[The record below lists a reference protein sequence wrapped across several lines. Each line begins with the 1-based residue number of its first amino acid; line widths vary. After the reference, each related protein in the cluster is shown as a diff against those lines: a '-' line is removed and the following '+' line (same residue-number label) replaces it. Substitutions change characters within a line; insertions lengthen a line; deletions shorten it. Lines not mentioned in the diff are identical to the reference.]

1 MSRLS
6 TGQREPRYFLLG
18 RMRAIERA
26 AHRAMLEAIQEAGYP
41 YLRMPHIALMAH
53 MTTEGLRITEFA
65 DLMQV
70 TKSAASQLVS
80 WLEARGLVE
89 RVPDPA
95 DRRATLV
102 RATSAADA
110 GFRAARHRY
119 AEIEDEWERAI
130 GMEGLAK
137 LAAMLGEMASL
148 RPSKRRPRGPEAPP
162 GADIRERQP
171 ASGRRRGKRSL

>member
-1 MSRLS
+1 MSSRAF
-6 TGQREPRYFLLG
+6 QPREPRYFLLG

-41 YLRMPHIALMAH
+41 YMRTPHIALMAH
-53 MTTEGLRITEFA
+53 MTPEGLRITELA

-70 TKSAASQLVS
+70 TKSAASQLVT
-80 WLEARGLVE
+80 WLDRHGLVE

-110 GFRAARHRY
+110 GFRAARHESVGSASDVSLNRPDHGRY
-119 AEIEDEWERAI
+119 EGKLVEASPRAI
-130 GMEGLAK
+130 STR
-137 LAAMLGEMASL
+137 LAARSWSQIDPL
-148 RPSKRRPRGPEAPP
+148 R
-162 GADIRERQP
+162 
-171 ASGRRRGKRSL
+171 

>member
-1 MSRLS
+1 MPR
-6 TGQREPRYFLLG
+6 REPRHFLLG
-18 RMRAIERA
+18 RMRSIERA
-26 AHRAMLEAIQEAGYP
+26 AHHAMLEAVQEAGYP
-41 YLRMPHIALMAH
+41 YMRMPHIALMAH

-80 WLEARGLVE
+80 WLEGHGLVE

-102 RATSAADA
+102 RATRAADA
-110 GFRAARHRY
+110 GFQAARRRY

-130 GMEGLAK
+130 GAKGLTT
-137 LAAMLGEMASL
+137 LASTLRELESL
-148 RPSKRRPRGPEAPP
+148 RPGKRRA
-162 GADIRERQP
+162 AQ
-171 ASGRRRGKRSL
+171 RRTT

>member
-1 MSRLS
+1 MSRGE
-6 TGQREPRYFLLG
+6 TQPREPRYFLRG

-41 YLRMPHIALMAH
+41 YMRTPHIALMAQ
-53 MTTEGLRITEFA
+53 MSPEGLHLPAFA

-70 TKSAASQLVS
+70 TKSAASQLVT
-80 WLEARGLVE
+80 WLERHGLVE

-102 RATSAADA
+102 RATGAADA

-119 AEIEDEWERAI
+119 AEIEDE
-130 GMEGLAK
+130 
-137 LAAMLGEMASL
+137 
-148 RPSKRRPRGPEAPP
+148 RG
-162 GADIRERQP
+162 R
-171 ASGRRRGKRSL
+171 ASGTEEP

>member
-1 MSRLS
+1 MSSR
-6 TGQREPRYFLLG
+6 GFQPREPRYFLLG

-41 YLRMPHIALMAH
+41 YMRTPHIALMAH
-53 MTTEGLRITEFA
+53 MTPEGLRITEFA

-70 TKSAASQLVS
+70 TKSAASQLVT
-80 WLEARGLVE
+80 WLERHGLVE

-102 RATSAADA
+102 RATGAADA

-130 GMEGLAK
+130 GSEGLAK
-137 LAAMLGEMASL
+137 LAGMLSELDSL
-148 RPSKRRPRGPEAPP
+148 RPKKRRSPRV
-162 GADIRERQP
+162 RE
-171 ASGRRRGKRSL
+171 G

>member
-1 MSRLS
+1 MSSRAIQPR
-6 TGQREPRYFLLG
+6 GPRYFLLG
-18 RMRAIERA
+18 RMRTIERS

-41 YLRMPHIALMAH
+41 YMGTPHIALMAH
-53 MTTEGLRITEFA
+53 MTPEGLRITEFA

-70 TKSAASQLVS
+70 TKSAASQLVT
-80 WLEARGLVE
+80 WLERHGLVE

-110 GFRAARHRY
+110 GFRAARHCY

-130 GMEGLAK
+130 GPEGLAK
-137 LAAMLGEMASL
+137 LAAMLSELDSL
-148 RPSKRRPRGPEAPP
+148 RPKRRRSPRVREA
-162 GADIRERQP
+162 
-171 ASGRRRGKRSL
+171 